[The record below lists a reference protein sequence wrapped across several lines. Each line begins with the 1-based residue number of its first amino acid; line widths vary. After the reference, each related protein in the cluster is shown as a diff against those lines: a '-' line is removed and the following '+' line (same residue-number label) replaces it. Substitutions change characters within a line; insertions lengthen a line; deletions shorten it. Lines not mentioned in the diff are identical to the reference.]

1 MKTDW
6 GNTAMTRFSLKALF
20 VSGLASV
27 FLAAPG
33 LADEATEAYV
43 EENANIVLDT
53 LNDPALDSAARTAAF
68 ETYMDKFT
76 DLGAVSRF
84 VIGRYSR
91 EFSETEMAEYQAAF
105 RTYALAVYENQLDT
119 YRGERVEVLGSVDRS
134 ARDSIVNTRIPRSDG
149 QAMDVRWRVLNRNGE
164 YQVVDVALN
173 IEGNLLWL
181 AIEQRAQFIALLD
194 RTQGSSDALIAKINE
209 MTAELEATKRTDTD
223 FDAAAEADEAR
234 IVAGEE

>member
-1 MKTDW
+1 
-6 GNTAMTRFSLKALF
+6 MTRFSLKALLF
-20 VSGLASV
+20 SGLAMSMA
-27 FLAAPG
+27 AAPA
-33 LADEATEAYV
+33 LADVATEAYV
-43 EENANIVLDT
+43 EENANIVLNT

-68 ETYMDKFT
+68 EEYMDQFT

-84 VIGRYSR
+84 VIGRYAR
-91 EFSETEMAEYQAAF
+91 EFTEAESAAYQDAF
-105 RTYALAVYENQLDT
+105 RTYALAVYEAQLDS

-134 ARDSIVNTRIPRSDG
+134 ARDSIVNTRIPRADG

-194 RTQGSSDALIAKINE
+194 RTRGSSDALIAKIEE
-209 MTAELEATKRTDTD
+209 MTAELYANKRIETAFDQIADT
-223 FDAAAEADEAR
+223 EEAR
-234 IVAGEE
+234 TVSGDE